1 MAANIV
7 RSRSDI
13 TAGGTSAT
21 SKGETMPAVGRP
33 TMRHHPALLLSLAL
47 ILVAL
52 VTACSSPTSNDAG
65 GGGEAATDDG
75 STENGGGDTG
85 GDDAGGSST
94 ASITVTIS
102 GGSPHDGTHEAEA
115 PDAGCSRNLT
125 GENTFGLQ
133 YSVSGTDGFNSHQ
146 LIIDDA
152 SGAASGSEDFVT
164 DVTIDGATYGI
175 TSGTAVNNEPRGS
188 GTVTLDDR
196 GDTATITIEGET
208 DEGYGLEATVECH
221 QVAG

>member
-1 MAANIV
+1 MLFLRRNLDEAMPLGTPAWTRTSRGAAV
-7 RSRSDI
+7 VL
-13 TAGGTSAT
+13 
-21 SKGETMPAVGRP
+21 MV
-33 TMRHHPALLLSLAL
+33 LA
-47 ILVAL
+47 IL
-52 VTACSSPTSNDAG
+52 TACSSSTSNDDG
-65 GGGEAATDDG
+65 GDADGGADVATDADAGDADG
-75 STENGGGDTG
+75 GDNGGGDDG
-85 GDDAGGSST
+85 GDSGGGPT

-133 YSVSGTDGFNSHQ
+133 YSTSGTDFDSHQ

-208 DEGYGLEATVECH
+208 DEGYGLEATIECH
-221 QVAG
+221 QITG